1 MTYQQTPFEINET
14 WTPLAWE
21 QAYLEDLNDTTDLDV
36 SVIGHSVKNRPIFM
50 CSIGNGPI
58 LFLISLQHGT
68 AAATREASLQL
79 VRNLA
84 YRTESWM
91 QDYIDNHRL
100 IVVPTMCPDNRYYGQ
115 INNQNGVDTNRD
127 WLQYTQPETHATATQ
142 IALLD
147 PDVVYDARETG
158 GDINIQ
164 DWIPLS
170 GGYPGS
176 YPPLTVLGNEYID
189 QFADDLAVDGLVTNR
204 YSMTLASWASC
215 NVYQVA
221 AGRVG
226 LLGATM
232 VAQPRPKRVTI
243 SYRSFVSLL
252 KWHRA
257 NSDRIRQARA
267 EVQAWQLSQ
276 TAPIKRPWR
285 EYVGLVAAPTTEAI
299 GYKTDPL
306 PRDLAQIHGIEIVDG
321 IASTKQKVRPLVV
334 AVMDPDS
341 FYKSVDGIPIFKDL
355 KLAWHETG
363 DKQYELGVDK
373 GVFYPLNATTSA
385 YDKAYA
391 WNGLISVTESPSGA
405 EVTKNY
411 ADNDVY
417 MSLMSAEEFAATV
430 EAYNYPDEFALVDGT
445 AEPVP
450 GLYVGQQPRKPF
462 GLSYR
467 TKVGNDS
474 KGMDAGYKIHL
485 IYNAMAAPSEKAYST
500 VNDSPEATTFS
511 WELSTTPINAGDVL
525 KSTAQLTIN
534 SLKVPAAKLKAL
546 EDILYGTTTLG
557 ARLPLPTEVIGL
569 LSAP

>member
-1 MTYQQTPFEINET
+1 
-14 WTPLAWE
+14 
-21 QAYLEDLNDTTDLDV
+21 
-36 SVIGHSVKNRPIFM
+36 
-50 CSIGNGPI
+50 
-58 LFLISLQHGT
+58 
-68 AAATREASLQL
+68 
-79 VRNLA
+79 
-84 YRTESWM
+84 
-91 QDYIDNHRL
+91 
-100 IVVPTMCPDNRYYGQ
+100 
-115 INNQNGVDTNRD
+115 
-127 WLQYTQPETHATATQ
+127 
-142 IALLD
+142 
-147 PDVVYDARETG
+147 
-158 GDINIQ
+158 
-164 DWIPLS
+164 
-170 GGYPGS
+170 
-176 YPPLTVLGNEYID
+176 
-189 QFADDLAVDGLVTNR
+189 
-204 YSMTLASWASC
+204 
-215 NVYQVA
+215 
-221 AGRVG
+221 
-226 LLGATM
+226 M
-232 VAQPRPKRVTI
+232 VA
-243 SYRSFVSLL
+243 
-252 KWHRA
+252 
-257 NSDRIRQARA
+257 
-267 EVQAWQLSQ
+267 
-276 TAPIKRPWR
+276 
-285 EYVGLVAAPTTEAI
+285 
-299 GYKTDPL
+299 
-306 PRDLAQIHGIEIVDG
+306 
-321 IASTKQKVRPLVV
+321 
-334 AVMDPDS
+334 
-341 FYKSVDGIPIFKDL
+341 
-355 KLAWHETG
+355 LAWHETG

-373 GVFYPLNATTSA
+373 GVFYPLNAATSA
-385 YDKAYA
+385 YDNAYA

-546 EDILYGTTTLG
+546 EDILNGTTTLE

>member
-1 MTYQQTPFEINET
+1 
-14 WTPLAWE
+14 
-21 QAYLEDLNDTTDLDV
+21 
-36 SVIGHSVKNRPIFM
+36 
-50 CSIGNGPI
+50 
-58 LFLISLQHGT
+58 
-68 AAATREASLQL
+68 
-79 VRNLA
+79 
-84 YRTESWM
+84 
-91 QDYIDNHRL
+91 
-100 IVVPTMCPDNRYYGQ
+100 
-115 INNQNGVDTNRD
+115 
-127 WLQYTQPETHATATQ
+127 
-142 IALLD
+142 
-147 PDVVYDARETG
+147 
-158 GDINIQ
+158 
-164 DWIPLS
+164 
-170 GGYPGS
+170 
-176 YPPLTVLGNEYID
+176 
-189 QFADDLAVDGLVTNR
+189 
-204 YSMTLASWASC
+204 
-215 NVYQVA
+215 
-221 AGRVG
+221 
-226 LLGATM
+226 M
-232 VAQPRPKRVTI
+232 VA
-243 SYRSFVSLL
+243 
-252 KWHRA
+252 
-257 NSDRIRQARA
+257 
-267 EVQAWQLSQ
+267 
-276 TAPIKRPWR
+276 
-285 EYVGLVAAPTTEAI
+285 
-299 GYKTDPL
+299 
-306 PRDLAQIHGIEIVDG
+306 
-321 IASTKQKVRPLVV
+321 
-334 AVMDPDS
+334 
-341 FYKSVDGIPIFKDL
+341 
-355 KLAWHETG
+355 LAWHETG

-546 EDILYGTTTLG
+546 ANILYGTTTLQ

>member
-1 MTYQQTPFEINET
+1 
-14 WTPLAWE
+14 
-21 QAYLEDLNDTTDLDV
+21 
-36 SVIGHSVKNRPIFM
+36 
-50 CSIGNGPI
+50 
-58 LFLISLQHGT
+58 
-68 AAATREASLQL
+68 
-79 VRNLA
+79 
-84 YRTESWM
+84 
-91 QDYIDNHRL
+91 
-100 IVVPTMCPDNRYYGQ
+100 
-115 INNQNGVDTNRD
+115 
-127 WLQYTQPETHATATQ
+127 
-142 IALLD
+142 
-147 PDVVYDARETG
+147 
-158 GDINIQ
+158 
-164 DWIPLS
+164 
-170 GGYPGS
+170 
-176 YPPLTVLGNEYID
+176 
-189 QFADDLAVDGLVTNR
+189 
-204 YSMTLASWASC
+204 
-215 NVYQVA
+215 
-221 AGRVG
+221 
-226 LLGATM
+226 M
-232 VAQPRPKRVTI
+232 VA
-243 SYRSFVSLL
+243 
-252 KWHRA
+252 
-257 NSDRIRQARA
+257 
-267 EVQAWQLSQ
+267 
-276 TAPIKRPWR
+276 
-285 EYVGLVAAPTTEAI
+285 
-299 GYKTDPL
+299 
-306 PRDLAQIHGIEIVDG
+306 
-321 IASTKQKVRPLVV
+321 
-334 AVMDPDS
+334 
-341 FYKSVDGIPIFKDL
+341 
-355 KLAWHETG
+355 LAWHETG

-391 WNGLISVTESPSGA
+391 WNGLISVNESPSGA

-511 WELSTTPINAGDVL
+511 WELSTTPINAGNVL

-546 EDILYGTTTLG
+546 EDILYGTTTLE

>member
-1 MTYQQTPFEINET
+1 
-14 WTPLAWE
+14 
-21 QAYLEDLNDTTDLDV
+21 
-36 SVIGHSVKNRPIFM
+36 
-50 CSIGNGPI
+50 
-58 LFLISLQHGT
+58 
-68 AAATREASLQL
+68 
-79 VRNLA
+79 
-84 YRTESWM
+84 
-91 QDYIDNHRL
+91 
-100 IVVPTMCPDNRYYGQ
+100 
-115 INNQNGVDTNRD
+115 
-127 WLQYTQPETHATATQ
+127 
-142 IALLD
+142 
-147 PDVVYDARETG
+147 
-158 GDINIQ
+158 
-164 DWIPLS
+164 
-170 GGYPGS
+170 
-176 YPPLTVLGNEYID
+176 
-189 QFADDLAVDGLVTNR
+189 
-204 YSMTLASWASC
+204 
-215 NVYQVA
+215 
-221 AGRVG
+221 
-226 LLGATM
+226 M
-232 VAQPRPKRVTI
+232 VA
-243 SYRSFVSLL
+243 
-252 KWHRA
+252 
-257 NSDRIRQARA
+257 
-267 EVQAWQLSQ
+267 
-276 TAPIKRPWR
+276 
-285 EYVGLVAAPTTEAI
+285 
-299 GYKTDPL
+299 
-306 PRDLAQIHGIEIVDG
+306 
-321 IASTKQKVRPLVV
+321 
-334 AVMDPDS
+334 
-341 FYKSVDGIPIFKDL
+341 
-355 KLAWHETG
+355 LAWHETG

-430 EAYNYPDEFALVDGT
+430 EAYNYPNEFALVDGT

-511 WELSTTPINAGDVL
+511 WELSTTPINAGNVL

-546 EDILYGTTTLG
+546 EDILYGTTTME

>member
-1 MTYQQTPFEINET
+1 
-14 WTPLAWE
+14 
-21 QAYLEDLNDTTDLDV
+21 
-36 SVIGHSVKNRPIFM
+36 
-50 CSIGNGPI
+50 
-58 LFLISLQHGT
+58 
-68 AAATREASLQL
+68 
-79 VRNLA
+79 
-84 YRTESWM
+84 
-91 QDYIDNHRL
+91 
-100 IVVPTMCPDNRYYGQ
+100 
-115 INNQNGVDTNRD
+115 
-127 WLQYTQPETHATATQ
+127 
-142 IALLD
+142 
-147 PDVVYDARETG
+147 
-158 GDINIQ
+158 
-164 DWIPLS
+164 
-170 GGYPGS
+170 
-176 YPPLTVLGNEYID
+176 
-189 QFADDLAVDGLVTNR
+189 
-204 YSMTLASWASC
+204 
-215 NVYQVA
+215 
-221 AGRVG
+221 
-226 LLGATM
+226 M
-232 VAQPRPKRVTI
+232 VA
-243 SYRSFVSLL
+243 
-252 KWHRA
+252 
-257 NSDRIRQARA
+257 
-267 EVQAWQLSQ
+267 
-276 TAPIKRPWR
+276 
-285 EYVGLVAAPTTEAI
+285 
-299 GYKTDPL
+299 
-306 PRDLAQIHGIEIVDG
+306 
-321 IASTKQKVRPLVV
+321 
-334 AVMDPDS
+334 
-341 FYKSVDGIPIFKDL
+341 
-355 KLAWHETG
+355 LAWHETG

-385 YDKAYA
+385 YDTAYA

-546 EDILYGTTTLG
+546 EDILYGTATLE

>member
-1 MTYQQTPFEINET
+1 
-14 WTPLAWE
+14 
-21 QAYLEDLNDTTDLDV
+21 
-36 SVIGHSVKNRPIFM
+36 
-50 CSIGNGPI
+50 
-58 LFLISLQHGT
+58 
-68 AAATREASLQL
+68 
-79 VRNLA
+79 
-84 YRTESWM
+84 
-91 QDYIDNHRL
+91 
-100 IVVPTMCPDNRYYGQ
+100 
-115 INNQNGVDTNRD
+115 
-127 WLQYTQPETHATATQ
+127 
-142 IALLD
+142 
-147 PDVVYDARETG
+147 
-158 GDINIQ
+158 
-164 DWIPLS
+164 
-170 GGYPGS
+170 
-176 YPPLTVLGNEYID
+176 
-189 QFADDLAVDGLVTNR
+189 
-204 YSMTLASWASC
+204 
-215 NVYQVA
+215 
-221 AGRVG
+221 
-226 LLGATM
+226 M
-232 VAQPRPKRVTI
+232 VA
-243 SYRSFVSLL
+243 
-252 KWHRA
+252 
-257 NSDRIRQARA
+257 
-267 EVQAWQLSQ
+267 
-276 TAPIKRPWR
+276 
-285 EYVGLVAAPTTEAI
+285 
-299 GYKTDPL
+299 
-306 PRDLAQIHGIEIVDG
+306 
-321 IASTKQKVRPLVV
+321 
-334 AVMDPDS
+334 
-341 FYKSVDGIPIFKDL
+341 
-355 KLAWHETG
+355 LAWHETG

-385 YDKAYA
+385 YNKAYA

-474 KGMDAGYKIHL
+474 KGMDAGYKLHL

-546 EDILYGTTTLG
+546 EDILYGTTTLE

>member
-1 MTYQQTPFEINET
+1 
-14 WTPLAWE
+14 
-21 QAYLEDLNDTTDLDV
+21 
-36 SVIGHSVKNRPIFM
+36 
-50 CSIGNGPI
+50 
-58 LFLISLQHGT
+58 
-68 AAATREASLQL
+68 
-79 VRNLA
+79 
-84 YRTESWM
+84 
-91 QDYIDNHRL
+91 
-100 IVVPTMCPDNRYYGQ
+100 
-115 INNQNGVDTNRD
+115 
-127 WLQYTQPETHATATQ
+127 
-142 IALLD
+142 
-147 PDVVYDARETG
+147 
-158 GDINIQ
+158 
-164 DWIPLS
+164 
-170 GGYPGS
+170 
-176 YPPLTVLGNEYID
+176 
-189 QFADDLAVDGLVTNR
+189 
-204 YSMTLASWASC
+204 
-215 NVYQVA
+215 
-221 AGRVG
+221 
-226 LLGATM
+226 M
-232 VAQPRPKRVTI
+232 VA
-243 SYRSFVSLL
+243 
-252 KWHRA
+252 
-257 NSDRIRQARA
+257 
-267 EVQAWQLSQ
+267 
-276 TAPIKRPWR
+276 
-285 EYVGLVAAPTTEAI
+285 
-299 GYKTDPL
+299 
-306 PRDLAQIHGIEIVDG
+306 
-321 IASTKQKVRPLVV
+321 
-334 AVMDPDS
+334 
-341 FYKSVDGIPIFKDL
+341 
-355 KLAWHETG
+355 LAWHETG

-385 YDKAYA
+385 YDTAYA

-546 EDILYGTTTLG
+546 EDILYGTTTLE

-569 LSAP
+569 LTAP

>member
-1 MTYQQTPFEINET
+1 
-14 WTPLAWE
+14 
-21 QAYLEDLNDTTDLDV
+21 
-36 SVIGHSVKNRPIFM
+36 
-50 CSIGNGPI
+50 
-58 LFLISLQHGT
+58 
-68 AAATREASLQL
+68 
-79 VRNLA
+79 
-84 YRTESWM
+84 
-91 QDYIDNHRL
+91 
-100 IVVPTMCPDNRYYGQ
+100 
-115 INNQNGVDTNRD
+115 
-127 WLQYTQPETHATATQ
+127 
-142 IALLD
+142 
-147 PDVVYDARETG
+147 
-158 GDINIQ
+158 
-164 DWIPLS
+164 
-170 GGYPGS
+170 
-176 YPPLTVLGNEYID
+176 
-189 QFADDLAVDGLVTNR
+189 
-204 YSMTLASWASC
+204 
-215 NVYQVA
+215 
-221 AGRVG
+221 
-226 LLGATM
+226 M
-232 VAQPRPKRVTI
+232 VA
-243 SYRSFVSLL
+243 
-252 KWHRA
+252 
-257 NSDRIRQARA
+257 
-267 EVQAWQLSQ
+267 
-276 TAPIKRPWR
+276 
-285 EYVGLVAAPTTEAI
+285 
-299 GYKTDPL
+299 
-306 PRDLAQIHGIEIVDG
+306 
-321 IASTKQKVRPLVV
+321 
-334 AVMDPDS
+334 
-341 FYKSVDGIPIFKDL
+341 
-355 KLAWHETG
+355 LAWHETG

-385 YDKAYA
+385 YDNAYA

-511 WELSTTPINAGDVL
+511 WELSTTPINAGNVL

-546 EDILYGTTTLG
+546 ENILYGTTTLQ

>member
-1 MTYQQTPFEINET
+1 
-14 WTPLAWE
+14 
-21 QAYLEDLNDTTDLDV
+21 
-36 SVIGHSVKNRPIFM
+36 
-50 CSIGNGPI
+50 
-58 LFLISLQHGT
+58 
-68 AAATREASLQL
+68 
-79 VRNLA
+79 
-84 YRTESWM
+84 
-91 QDYIDNHRL
+91 
-100 IVVPTMCPDNRYYGQ
+100 
-115 INNQNGVDTNRD
+115 
-127 WLQYTQPETHATATQ
+127 
-142 IALLD
+142 
-147 PDVVYDARETG
+147 
-158 GDINIQ
+158 
-164 DWIPLS
+164 
-170 GGYPGS
+170 
-176 YPPLTVLGNEYID
+176 
-189 QFADDLAVDGLVTNR
+189 
-204 YSMTLASWASC
+204 
-215 NVYQVA
+215 
-221 AGRVG
+221 
-226 LLGATM
+226 M
-232 VAQPRPKRVTI
+232 VA
-243 SYRSFVSLL
+243 
-252 KWHRA
+252 
-257 NSDRIRQARA
+257 
-267 EVQAWQLSQ
+267 
-276 TAPIKRPWR
+276 
-285 EYVGLVAAPTTEAI
+285 
-299 GYKTDPL
+299 
-306 PRDLAQIHGIEIVDG
+306 
-321 IASTKQKVRPLVV
+321 
-334 AVMDPDS
+334 
-341 FYKSVDGIPIFKDL
+341 
-355 KLAWHETG
+355 LAWHETG

-385 YDKAYA
+385 YDNAYA

-511 WELSTTPINAGDVL
+511 WELSTTPINAGNVL

-546 EDILYGTTTLG
+546 EDILYGTTTLQ

>member
-1 MTYQQTPFEINET
+1 
-14 WTPLAWE
+14 
-21 QAYLEDLNDTTDLDV
+21 
-36 SVIGHSVKNRPIFM
+36 
-50 CSIGNGPI
+50 
-58 LFLISLQHGT
+58 
-68 AAATREASLQL
+68 
-79 VRNLA
+79 
-84 YRTESWM
+84 
-91 QDYIDNHRL
+91 
-100 IVVPTMCPDNRYYGQ
+100 
-115 INNQNGVDTNRD
+115 
-127 WLQYTQPETHATATQ
+127 
-142 IALLD
+142 
-147 PDVVYDARETG
+147 
-158 GDINIQ
+158 
-164 DWIPLS
+164 
-170 GGYPGS
+170 
-176 YPPLTVLGNEYID
+176 
-189 QFADDLAVDGLVTNR
+189 
-204 YSMTLASWASC
+204 
-215 NVYQVA
+215 
-221 AGRVG
+221 
-226 LLGATM
+226 M
-232 VAQPRPKRVTI
+232 VA
-243 SYRSFVSLL
+243 
-252 KWHRA
+252 
-257 NSDRIRQARA
+257 
-267 EVQAWQLSQ
+267 
-276 TAPIKRPWR
+276 
-285 EYVGLVAAPTTEAI
+285 
-299 GYKTDPL
+299 
-306 PRDLAQIHGIEIVDG
+306 
-321 IASTKQKVRPLVV
+321 
-334 AVMDPDS
+334 
-341 FYKSVDGIPIFKDL
+341 
-355 KLAWHETG
+355 LAWHETG

-385 YDKAYA
+385 YDNAYA

-534 SLKVPAAKLKAL
+534 SLKVSAAKLKAL
-546 EDILYGTTTLG
+546 EDILYGTTTLE

>member
-1 MTYQQTPFEINET
+1 
-14 WTPLAWE
+14 
-21 QAYLEDLNDTTDLDV
+21 
-36 SVIGHSVKNRPIFM
+36 
-50 CSIGNGPI
+50 
-58 LFLISLQHGT
+58 
-68 AAATREASLQL
+68 
-79 VRNLA
+79 
-84 YRTESWM
+84 
-91 QDYIDNHRL
+91 
-100 IVVPTMCPDNRYYGQ
+100 
-115 INNQNGVDTNRD
+115 
-127 WLQYTQPETHATATQ
+127 
-142 IALLD
+142 
-147 PDVVYDARETG
+147 
-158 GDINIQ
+158 
-164 DWIPLS
+164 
-170 GGYPGS
+170 
-176 YPPLTVLGNEYID
+176 
-189 QFADDLAVDGLVTNR
+189 
-204 YSMTLASWASC
+204 
-215 NVYQVA
+215 
-221 AGRVG
+221 
-226 LLGATM
+226 M
-232 VAQPRPKRVTI
+232 VA
-243 SYRSFVSLL
+243 
-252 KWHRA
+252 
-257 NSDRIRQARA
+257 
-267 EVQAWQLSQ
+267 
-276 TAPIKRPWR
+276 
-285 EYVGLVAAPTTEAI
+285 
-299 GYKTDPL
+299 
-306 PRDLAQIHGIEIVDG
+306 
-321 IASTKQKVRPLVV
+321 
-334 AVMDPDS
+334 
-341 FYKSVDGIPIFKDL
+341 
-355 KLAWHETG
+355 LAWHETG

-373 GVFYPLNATTSA
+373 GVFYPLNAATST
-385 YDKAYA
+385 YNKAYA

-546 EDILYGTTTLG
+546 EDILYGTTTLE

>member
-1 MTYQQTPFEINET
+1 
-14 WTPLAWE
+14 
-21 QAYLEDLNDTTDLDV
+21 
-36 SVIGHSVKNRPIFM
+36 
-50 CSIGNGPI
+50 
-58 LFLISLQHGT
+58 
-68 AAATREASLQL
+68 
-79 VRNLA
+79 
-84 YRTESWM
+84 
-91 QDYIDNHRL
+91 
-100 IVVPTMCPDNRYYGQ
+100 
-115 INNQNGVDTNRD
+115 
-127 WLQYTQPETHATATQ
+127 
-142 IALLD
+142 
-147 PDVVYDARETG
+147 
-158 GDINIQ
+158 
-164 DWIPLS
+164 
-170 GGYPGS
+170 
-176 YPPLTVLGNEYID
+176 
-189 QFADDLAVDGLVTNR
+189 
-204 YSMTLASWASC
+204 
-215 NVYQVA
+215 
-221 AGRVG
+221 
-226 LLGATM
+226 M
-232 VAQPRPKRVTI
+232 VA
-243 SYRSFVSLL
+243 
-252 KWHRA
+252 
-257 NSDRIRQARA
+257 
-267 EVQAWQLSQ
+267 
-276 TAPIKRPWR
+276 
-285 EYVGLVAAPTTEAI
+285 
-299 GYKTDPL
+299 
-306 PRDLAQIHGIEIVDG
+306 
-321 IASTKQKVRPLVV
+321 
-334 AVMDPDS
+334 
-341 FYKSVDGIPIFKDL
+341 
-355 KLAWHETG
+355 LAWHETG

-546 EDILYGTTTLG
+546 EDILYGTTTLE

-569 LSAP
+569 LSTP

>member
-1 MTYQQTPFEINET
+1 
-14 WTPLAWE
+14 
-21 QAYLEDLNDTTDLDV
+21 
-36 SVIGHSVKNRPIFM
+36 
-50 CSIGNGPI
+50 
-58 LFLISLQHGT
+58 
-68 AAATREASLQL
+68 
-79 VRNLA
+79 
-84 YRTESWM
+84 
-91 QDYIDNHRL
+91 
-100 IVVPTMCPDNRYYGQ
+100 
-115 INNQNGVDTNRD
+115 
-127 WLQYTQPETHATATQ
+127 
-142 IALLD
+142 
-147 PDVVYDARETG
+147 
-158 GDINIQ
+158 
-164 DWIPLS
+164 
-170 GGYPGS
+170 
-176 YPPLTVLGNEYID
+176 
-189 QFADDLAVDGLVTNR
+189 
-204 YSMTLASWASC
+204 
-215 NVYQVA
+215 
-221 AGRVG
+221 
-226 LLGATM
+226 M
-232 VAQPRPKRVTI
+232 VA
-243 SYRSFVSLL
+243 
-252 KWHRA
+252 
-257 NSDRIRQARA
+257 
-267 EVQAWQLSQ
+267 
-276 TAPIKRPWR
+276 
-285 EYVGLVAAPTTEAI
+285 
-299 GYKTDPL
+299 
-306 PRDLAQIHGIEIVDG
+306 
-321 IASTKQKVRPLVV
+321 
-334 AVMDPDS
+334 
-341 FYKSVDGIPIFKDL
+341 
-355 KLAWHETG
+355 LAWHETG

-534 SLKVPAAKLKAL
+534 SLKVSAAKLKAL
-546 EDILYGTTTLG
+546 EDILYGTTTME

>member
-1 MTYQQTPFEINET
+1 
-14 WTPLAWE
+14 
-21 QAYLEDLNDTTDLDV
+21 
-36 SVIGHSVKNRPIFM
+36 
-50 CSIGNGPI
+50 
-58 LFLISLQHGT
+58 
-68 AAATREASLQL
+68 
-79 VRNLA
+79 
-84 YRTESWM
+84 
-91 QDYIDNHRL
+91 
-100 IVVPTMCPDNRYYGQ
+100 
-115 INNQNGVDTNRD
+115 
-127 WLQYTQPETHATATQ
+127 
-142 IALLD
+142 
-147 PDVVYDARETG
+147 
-158 GDINIQ
+158 
-164 DWIPLS
+164 
-170 GGYPGS
+170 
-176 YPPLTVLGNEYID
+176 
-189 QFADDLAVDGLVTNR
+189 
-204 YSMTLASWASC
+204 
-215 NVYQVA
+215 
-221 AGRVG
+221 
-226 LLGATM
+226 M
-232 VAQPRPKRVTI
+232 VA
-243 SYRSFVSLL
+243 
-252 KWHRA
+252 
-257 NSDRIRQARA
+257 
-267 EVQAWQLSQ
+267 
-276 TAPIKRPWR
+276 
-285 EYVGLVAAPTTEAI
+285 
-299 GYKTDPL
+299 
-306 PRDLAQIHGIEIVDG
+306 
-321 IASTKQKVRPLVV
+321 
-334 AVMDPDS
+334 
-341 FYKSVDGIPIFKDL
+341 
-355 KLAWHETG
+355 LAWHETG

-385 YDKAYA
+385 YDNAYA

-546 EDILYGTTTLG
+546 EDILYGTTTLK

>member
-1 MTYQQTPFEINET
+1 
-14 WTPLAWE
+14 
-21 QAYLEDLNDTTDLDV
+21 
-36 SVIGHSVKNRPIFM
+36 
-50 CSIGNGPI
+50 
-58 LFLISLQHGT
+58 
-68 AAATREASLQL
+68 
-79 VRNLA
+79 
-84 YRTESWM
+84 
-91 QDYIDNHRL
+91 
-100 IVVPTMCPDNRYYGQ
+100 
-115 INNQNGVDTNRD
+115 
-127 WLQYTQPETHATATQ
+127 
-142 IALLD
+142 
-147 PDVVYDARETG
+147 
-158 GDINIQ
+158 
-164 DWIPLS
+164 
-170 GGYPGS
+170 
-176 YPPLTVLGNEYID
+176 
-189 QFADDLAVDGLVTNR
+189 
-204 YSMTLASWASC
+204 
-215 NVYQVA
+215 
-221 AGRVG
+221 
-226 LLGATM
+226 M
-232 VAQPRPKRVTI
+232 VA
-243 SYRSFVSLL
+243 
-252 KWHRA
+252 
-257 NSDRIRQARA
+257 
-267 EVQAWQLSQ
+267 
-276 TAPIKRPWR
+276 
-285 EYVGLVAAPTTEAI
+285 
-299 GYKTDPL
+299 
-306 PRDLAQIHGIEIVDG
+306 
-321 IASTKQKVRPLVV
+321 
-334 AVMDPDS
+334 
-341 FYKSVDGIPIFKDL
+341 
-355 KLAWHETG
+355 LAWHETG

-525 KSTAQLTIN
+525 KSTAQLTLN

-546 EDILYGTTTLG
+546 EDILYGTTTLE

>member
-1 MTYQQTPFEINET
+1 
-14 WTPLAWE
+14 
-21 QAYLEDLNDTTDLDV
+21 
-36 SVIGHSVKNRPIFM
+36 
-50 CSIGNGPI
+50 
-58 LFLISLQHGT
+58 
-68 AAATREASLQL
+68 
-79 VRNLA
+79 
-84 YRTESWM
+84 
-91 QDYIDNHRL
+91 
-100 IVVPTMCPDNRYYGQ
+100 
-115 INNQNGVDTNRD
+115 
-127 WLQYTQPETHATATQ
+127 
-142 IALLD
+142 
-147 PDVVYDARETG
+147 
-158 GDINIQ
+158 
-164 DWIPLS
+164 
-170 GGYPGS
+170 
-176 YPPLTVLGNEYID
+176 
-189 QFADDLAVDGLVTNR
+189 
-204 YSMTLASWASC
+204 
-215 NVYQVA
+215 
-221 AGRVG
+221 
-226 LLGATM
+226 M
-232 VAQPRPKRVTI
+232 VA
-243 SYRSFVSLL
+243 
-252 KWHRA
+252 
-257 NSDRIRQARA
+257 
-267 EVQAWQLSQ
+267 
-276 TAPIKRPWR
+276 
-285 EYVGLVAAPTTEAI
+285 
-299 GYKTDPL
+299 
-306 PRDLAQIHGIEIVDG
+306 
-321 IASTKQKVRPLVV
+321 
-334 AVMDPDS
+334 
-341 FYKSVDGIPIFKDL
+341 
-355 KLAWHETG
+355 LAWHETG

-546 EDILYGTTTLG
+546 ENILYGTTTME

-569 LSAP
+569 LSPP

>member
-1 MTYQQTPFEINET
+1 
-14 WTPLAWE
+14 
-21 QAYLEDLNDTTDLDV
+21 
-36 SVIGHSVKNRPIFM
+36 
-50 CSIGNGPI
+50 
-58 LFLISLQHGT
+58 
-68 AAATREASLQL
+68 
-79 VRNLA
+79 
-84 YRTESWM
+84 
-91 QDYIDNHRL
+91 
-100 IVVPTMCPDNRYYGQ
+100 
-115 INNQNGVDTNRD
+115 
-127 WLQYTQPETHATATQ
+127 
-142 IALLD
+142 
-147 PDVVYDARETG
+147 
-158 GDINIQ
+158 
-164 DWIPLS
+164 
-170 GGYPGS
+170 
-176 YPPLTVLGNEYID
+176 
-189 QFADDLAVDGLVTNR
+189 
-204 YSMTLASWASC
+204 
-215 NVYQVA
+215 
-221 AGRVG
+221 
-226 LLGATM
+226 M
-232 VAQPRPKRVTI
+232 VA
-243 SYRSFVSLL
+243 
-252 KWHRA
+252 
-257 NSDRIRQARA
+257 
-267 EVQAWQLSQ
+267 
-276 TAPIKRPWR
+276 
-285 EYVGLVAAPTTEAI
+285 
-299 GYKTDPL
+299 
-306 PRDLAQIHGIEIVDG
+306 
-321 IASTKQKVRPLVV
+321 
-334 AVMDPDS
+334 
-341 FYKSVDGIPIFKDL
+341 
-355 KLAWHETG
+355 LAWHETG

-385 YDKAYA
+385 YDNAYA

-511 WELSTTPINAGDVL
+511 WELSTTPINAGNVL

-546 EDILYGTTTLG
+546 EDILYGTTTLE

>member
-1 MTYQQTPFEINET
+1 
-14 WTPLAWE
+14 
-21 QAYLEDLNDTTDLDV
+21 
-36 SVIGHSVKNRPIFM
+36 
-50 CSIGNGPI
+50 
-58 LFLISLQHGT
+58 
-68 AAATREASLQL
+68 
-79 VRNLA
+79 
-84 YRTESWM
+84 
-91 QDYIDNHRL
+91 
-100 IVVPTMCPDNRYYGQ
+100 
-115 INNQNGVDTNRD
+115 
-127 WLQYTQPETHATATQ
+127 
-142 IALLD
+142 
-147 PDVVYDARETG
+147 
-158 GDINIQ
+158 
-164 DWIPLS
+164 
-170 GGYPGS
+170 
-176 YPPLTVLGNEYID
+176 
-189 QFADDLAVDGLVTNR
+189 
-204 YSMTLASWASC
+204 
-215 NVYQVA
+215 
-221 AGRVG
+221 
-226 LLGATM
+226 M
-232 VAQPRPKRVTI
+232 VA
-243 SYRSFVSLL
+243 
-252 KWHRA
+252 
-257 NSDRIRQARA
+257 
-267 EVQAWQLSQ
+267 
-276 TAPIKRPWR
+276 
-285 EYVGLVAAPTTEAI
+285 
-299 GYKTDPL
+299 
-306 PRDLAQIHGIEIVDG
+306 
-321 IASTKQKVRPLVV
+321 
-334 AVMDPDS
+334 
-341 FYKSVDGIPIFKDL
+341 
-355 KLAWHETG
+355 LAWHETG

-546 EDILYGTTTLG
+546 ENILYGTTTLE

-569 LSAP
+569 LSPP

>member
-1 MTYQQTPFEINET
+1 
-14 WTPLAWE
+14 
-21 QAYLEDLNDTTDLDV
+21 
-36 SVIGHSVKNRPIFM
+36 
-50 CSIGNGPI
+50 
-58 LFLISLQHGT
+58 
-68 AAATREASLQL
+68 
-79 VRNLA
+79 
-84 YRTESWM
+84 
-91 QDYIDNHRL
+91 
-100 IVVPTMCPDNRYYGQ
+100 
-115 INNQNGVDTNRD
+115 
-127 WLQYTQPETHATATQ
+127 
-142 IALLD
+142 
-147 PDVVYDARETG
+147 
-158 GDINIQ
+158 
-164 DWIPLS
+164 
-170 GGYPGS
+170 
-176 YPPLTVLGNEYID
+176 
-189 QFADDLAVDGLVTNR
+189 
-204 YSMTLASWASC
+204 
-215 NVYQVA
+215 
-221 AGRVG
+221 
-226 LLGATM
+226 M
-232 VAQPRPKRVTI
+232 VA
-243 SYRSFVSLL
+243 
-252 KWHRA
+252 
-257 NSDRIRQARA
+257 
-267 EVQAWQLSQ
+267 
-276 TAPIKRPWR
+276 
-285 EYVGLVAAPTTEAI
+285 
-299 GYKTDPL
+299 
-306 PRDLAQIHGIEIVDG
+306 
-321 IASTKQKVRPLVV
+321 
-334 AVMDPDS
+334 
-341 FYKSVDGIPIFKDL
+341 
-355 KLAWHETG
+355 LAWHETG

-385 YDKAYA
+385 YDNAYA

-534 SLKVPAAKLKAL
+534 SLKVSAAKLKAL
-546 EDILYGTTTLG
+546 EDILYGTTTLQ

>member
-1 MTYQQTPFEINET
+1 
-14 WTPLAWE
+14 
-21 QAYLEDLNDTTDLDV
+21 
-36 SVIGHSVKNRPIFM
+36 
-50 CSIGNGPI
+50 
-58 LFLISLQHGT
+58 
-68 AAATREASLQL
+68 
-79 VRNLA
+79 
-84 YRTESWM
+84 
-91 QDYIDNHRL
+91 
-100 IVVPTMCPDNRYYGQ
+100 
-115 INNQNGVDTNRD
+115 
-127 WLQYTQPETHATATQ
+127 
-142 IALLD
+142 
-147 PDVVYDARETG
+147 
-158 GDINIQ
+158 
-164 DWIPLS
+164 
-170 GGYPGS
+170 
-176 YPPLTVLGNEYID
+176 
-189 QFADDLAVDGLVTNR
+189 
-204 YSMTLASWASC
+204 
-215 NVYQVA
+215 
-221 AGRVG
+221 
-226 LLGATM
+226 M
-232 VAQPRPKRVTI
+232 VA
-243 SYRSFVSLL
+243 
-252 KWHRA
+252 
-257 NSDRIRQARA
+257 
-267 EVQAWQLSQ
+267 
-276 TAPIKRPWR
+276 
-285 EYVGLVAAPTTEAI
+285 
-299 GYKTDPL
+299 
-306 PRDLAQIHGIEIVDG
+306 
-321 IASTKQKVRPLVV
+321 
-334 AVMDPDS
+334 
-341 FYKSVDGIPIFKDL
+341 
-355 KLAWHETG
+355 LAWHETG

-474 KGMDAGYKIHL
+474 KGMDAGYKIRL

-546 EDILYGTTTLG
+546 EDILYGTTTLE

>member
-1 MTYQQTPFEINET
+1 
-14 WTPLAWE
+14 
-21 QAYLEDLNDTTDLDV
+21 
-36 SVIGHSVKNRPIFM
+36 
-50 CSIGNGPI
+50 
-58 LFLISLQHGT
+58 
-68 AAATREASLQL
+68 
-79 VRNLA
+79 
-84 YRTESWM
+84 
-91 QDYIDNHRL
+91 
-100 IVVPTMCPDNRYYGQ
+100 
-115 INNQNGVDTNRD
+115 
-127 WLQYTQPETHATATQ
+127 
-142 IALLD
+142 
-147 PDVVYDARETG
+147 
-158 GDINIQ
+158 
-164 DWIPLS
+164 
-170 GGYPGS
+170 
-176 YPPLTVLGNEYID
+176 
-189 QFADDLAVDGLVTNR
+189 
-204 YSMTLASWASC
+204 
-215 NVYQVA
+215 
-221 AGRVG
+221 
-226 LLGATM
+226 M
-232 VAQPRPKRVTI
+232 VA
-243 SYRSFVSLL
+243 
-252 KWHRA
+252 
-257 NSDRIRQARA
+257 
-267 EVQAWQLSQ
+267 
-276 TAPIKRPWR
+276 
-285 EYVGLVAAPTTEAI
+285 
-299 GYKTDPL
+299 
-306 PRDLAQIHGIEIVDG
+306 
-321 IASTKQKVRPLVV
+321 
-334 AVMDPDS
+334 
-341 FYKSVDGIPIFKDL
+341 
-355 KLAWHETG
+355 LAWHETG

-511 WELSTTPINAGDVL
+511 WELSTTPINAGNVL

-534 SLKVPAAKLKAL
+534 SLKVSAAKLKAL
-546 EDILYGTTTLG
+546 EDILYGTATLQ

>member
-1 MTYQQTPFEINET
+1 
-14 WTPLAWE
+14 
-21 QAYLEDLNDTTDLDV
+21 
-36 SVIGHSVKNRPIFM
+36 
-50 CSIGNGPI
+50 
-58 LFLISLQHGT
+58 
-68 AAATREASLQL
+68 
-79 VRNLA
+79 
-84 YRTESWM
+84 
-91 QDYIDNHRL
+91 
-100 IVVPTMCPDNRYYGQ
+100 
-115 INNQNGVDTNRD
+115 
-127 WLQYTQPETHATATQ
+127 
-142 IALLD
+142 
-147 PDVVYDARETG
+147 
-158 GDINIQ
+158 
-164 DWIPLS
+164 
-170 GGYPGS
+170 
-176 YPPLTVLGNEYID
+176 
-189 QFADDLAVDGLVTNR
+189 
-204 YSMTLASWASC
+204 
-215 NVYQVA
+215 
-221 AGRVG
+221 
-226 LLGATM
+226 M
-232 VAQPRPKRVTI
+232 VA
-243 SYRSFVSLL
+243 
-252 KWHRA
+252 
-257 NSDRIRQARA
+257 
-267 EVQAWQLSQ
+267 
-276 TAPIKRPWR
+276 
-285 EYVGLVAAPTTEAI
+285 
-299 GYKTDPL
+299 
-306 PRDLAQIHGIEIVDG
+306 
-321 IASTKQKVRPLVV
+321 
-334 AVMDPDS
+334 
-341 FYKSVDGIPIFKDL
+341 
-355 KLAWHETG
+355 LAWHETG

-546 EDILYGTTTLG
+546 EDILYGTTTME